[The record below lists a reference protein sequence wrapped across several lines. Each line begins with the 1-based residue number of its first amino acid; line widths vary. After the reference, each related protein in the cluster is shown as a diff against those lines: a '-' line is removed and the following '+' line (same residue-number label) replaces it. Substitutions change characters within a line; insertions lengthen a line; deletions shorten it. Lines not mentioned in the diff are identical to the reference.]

1 MCQFAWWTE
10 GTKIKLF
17 GWMYPSS
24 NLQVHYTPLEKRRAQ
39 SDVML
44 RKEKDISEGAAL
56 LSFIQH
62 STIRPFWVVIL
73 SLWKWSLFLPFTS
86 KFLADTSKK
95 YTVCC
100 VSHCAKH
107 LLWLQSHNI
116 RFTPGIKMLFIV
128 FMMELIIIMMFV
140 I

>member
-62 STIRPFWVVIL
+62 STIRSFWVVSL

-86 KFLADTSKK
+86 SFLADTNKK
-95 YTVCC
+95 ILFVVYHTVPSTYFGSSHTTF
-100 VSHCAKH
+100 VSLTALKCFLLSLWRSW
-107 LLWLQSHNI
+107 LLWWCL
-116 RFTPGIKMLFIV
+116 
-128 FMMELIIIMMFV
+128 
-140 I
+140 